1 MKKILFIAFLALI
14 SQTVQPATTKP
25 GYNKSSSA
33 SSGYKST
40 SSSASNKRDTS
51 PGCMMDVNPKAPSAP
66 CPKNRKPAR

>member
-14 SQTVQPATTKP
+14 SHTVQAATTKP